1 MDYLNDCN
9 SYINSKSS
17 FIKDIEKNLPD
28 TSYRFVAPIK
38 IISYANNIVKSKKGI
53 DQDLQNII
61 EHSFTYL
68 YENIELLNVFY
79 EKYFNKTFSVMK
91 KYDQLINYILYLED
105 VSYVLNNEKKS
116 KEIDAIIK
124 QYESILI
131 TKNSYDESLFDNIS
145 PFLDSLSKKQLYSQQ
160 EIFEMVVEELNL

>member
-1 MDYLNDCN
+1 MT
-9 SYINSKSS
+9 
-17 FIKDIEKNLPD
+17 EK
-28 TSYRFVAPIK
+28 
-38 IISYANNIVKSKKGI
+38 
-53 DQDLQNII
+53 
-61 EHSFTYL
+61 
-68 YENIELLNVFY
+68 EL
-79 EKYFNKTFSVMK
+79 
-91 KYDQLINYILYLED
+91 LYLED